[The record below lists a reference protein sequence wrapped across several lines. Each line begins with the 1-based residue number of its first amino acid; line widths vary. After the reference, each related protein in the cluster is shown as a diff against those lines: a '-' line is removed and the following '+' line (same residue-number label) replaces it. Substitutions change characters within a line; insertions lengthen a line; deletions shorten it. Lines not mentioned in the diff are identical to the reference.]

1 MSPTLTESSRPL
13 FPHACRVARGSC
25 PVECVR
31 VAFFVFFV
39 RPLAWVGMVLVA
51 GAGWP
56 SGRERRVPRMAV
68 SEEPKV
74 STPSQAEDKSSKAE
88 MVVVNTENT
97 EFSAGVLGGIAGE
110 KLKCTLVHPRY

>member
-1 MSPTLTESSRPL
+1 MVVLLVRWCWLT
-13 FPHACRVARGSC
+13 
-25 PVECVR
+25 
-31 VAFFVFFV
+31 
-39 RPLAWVGMVLVA
+39 
-51 GAGWP
+51 

-74 STPSQAEDKSSKAE
+74 STPAQAEDKATKAE

-110 KLKCTLVHPRY
+110 TSAAINTGCYY

>member
-1 MSPTLTESSRPL
+1 
-13 FPHACRVARGSC
+13 
-25 PVECVR
+25 
-31 VAFFVFFV
+31 
-39 RPLAWVGMVLVA
+39 
-51 GAGWP
+51 
-56 SGRERRVPRMAV
+56 MAV

-110 KLKCTLVHPRY
+110 KLRATLVYAGY